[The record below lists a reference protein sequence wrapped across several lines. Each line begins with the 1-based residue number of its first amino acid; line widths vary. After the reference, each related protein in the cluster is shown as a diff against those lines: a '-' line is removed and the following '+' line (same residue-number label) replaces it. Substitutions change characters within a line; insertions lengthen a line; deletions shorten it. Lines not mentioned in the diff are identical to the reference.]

1 MGMGDILVWLAPVGF
16 VTSLTCTTGSVLMA
30 RGRTDVLLY
39 LGIVGAV
46 LMVPAFII
54 GVRWGVTGV
63 AAGYFLVTVAT
74 SFLNFYV
81 VFRVLRKGFHRF
93 LKTVFPSMFL
103 ACVMAI
109 VVLGF
114 KGFLGSSGLPAVGQL
129 AVLVFVGAATYG
141 VMALLLARQ
150 AVKDVYRFF
159 RRR

>member
-1 MGMGDILVWLAPVGF
+1 
-16 VTSLTCTTGSVLMA
+16 
-30 RGRTDVLLY
+30 
-39 LGIVGAV
+39 
-46 LMVPAFII
+46 
-54 GVRWGVTGV
+54 
-63 AAGYFLVTVAT
+63 
-74 SFLNFYV
+74 
-81 VFRVLRKGFHRF
+81 
-93 LKTVFPSMFL
+93 MFL

-129 AVLVFVGAATYG
+129 AVLVLVGAATYG